1 MGDSMT
7 IKEYLEQHKGTTC
20 IEYGTLFIGMSDDLD
35 GELFFYH
42 KEDGR
47 IKGPYMFGLA
57 YEHMKE
63 LITKPMTDNFLT
75 QERIKEKVIR

>member
-20 IEYGTLFIGMSDDLD
+20 IEYGTLFIGISEDH

-42 KEDGR
+42 KEDGK
-47 IKGPYMFGLA
+47 IKGPYQFLVA
-57 YEHMKE
+57 YEHMQE
-63 LITKPMTDNFLT
+63 LITKPMTDDFLT